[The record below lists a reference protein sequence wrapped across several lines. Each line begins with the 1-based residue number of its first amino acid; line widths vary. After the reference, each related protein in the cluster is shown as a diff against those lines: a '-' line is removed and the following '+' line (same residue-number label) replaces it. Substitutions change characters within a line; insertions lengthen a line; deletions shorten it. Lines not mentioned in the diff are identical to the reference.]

1 MVRENIDCLIIGD
14 SFFDVSVLLPS
25 KRKSIVQGGTTNSKS
40 VFISPGGMG
49 NVAVTVSK
57 LGGKS
62 AFCGMVGD
70 DVLGSLYLQ
79 DLRENGVLPIIF
91 TDVKDSTGILLS
103 FILRN
108 GQRSFLVFRGAN
120 DRLKRHHIDKAFEKV
135 NPKLLHISGH
145 SLNNKTMED
154 TVIYATKIAAECK
167 TKVLFDCTPHNLII
181 CKRRLFKHLLERTYC
196 LCLNLDEARALTGNK
211 RVDEIVGQLKRRVN
225 LLALKL
231 GEKGCVMTSHNQ
243 RIRIK
248 ALKVR
253 TLDTTGAGDCFA
265 AAIAYCITK
274 NLSNEHMAKLGV
286 QMGTMK
292 VQHLG
297 PRLYPSK
304 VKVQSFKN
312 YQHMQISNYQY

>member
-14 SFFDVSVLLPS
+14 SFFDVTVLLPN
-25 KRKSIVQGGTTNSKS
+25 KRKSIVQGGGTTNSKLI
-40 VFISPGGMG
+40 FISPGGMG
-49 NVAVTVSK
+49 NVAVTISK

-62 AFCGMVGD
+62 AFCGIVGD
-70 DVLGSLYLQ
+70 DILGNLYLQ
-79 DLRENGVLPIIF
+79 DLRENGVLPITF
-91 TDVKDSTGILLS
+91 TDIKDSTGILLS
-103 FILRN
+103 FVLSN

-120 DRLKRHHIDKAFEKV
+120 DNLKRHHIDETFEKV

-154 TVIYATKIAAECK
+154 TVIYAAKIAAEHK
-167 TKVLFDCTPHNLII
+167 TKILFDCTPHNLII
-181 CKRRLFKHLLERTYC
+181 SKRRLFKHILERAYC
-196 LCLNLDEARALTGNK
+196 LCLNLDEARALTGEK
-211 RVDEIVGQLKRRVN
+211 RVNEIVSQLKRKVN

-231 GEKGCVMTSHNQ
+231 GEKGCIMTSYNQ

-248 ALKVR
+248 ALKVK

-265 AAIAYCITK
+265 AAIAYGITK

-304 VKVQSFKN
+304 VQVL
-312 YQHMQISNYQY
+312 

>member
-14 SFFDVSVLLPS
+14 SFFDVTVLLPS
-25 KRKSIVQGGTTNSKS
+25 KGKAIVQGGTTNSKS
-40 VFISPGGMG
+40 MFISPGGMG

-70 DVLGSLYLQ
+70 DIFGSLYLQ

-103 FILRN
+103 FVLRN

-120 DRLKRHHIDKAFEKV
+120 DSLKRHHIDKAFEKV
-135 NPKLLHISGH
+135 NPKILHISGH

-154 TVIYATKIAAECK
+154 TVIYATKIAAEYK
-167 TKVLFDCTPHNLII
+167 TKVLFDCTPHNLILS
-181 CKRRLFKHLLERTYC
+181 KRCLFKHLVERAYC
-196 LCLNLDEARALTGNK
+196 LCLNLDEARALTGEK
-211 RVDEIVGQLKRRVN
+211 RVNEIVGQLKRTVN

-231 GEKGCVMTSHNQ
+231 GEKGCLVTSHNQ
-243 RIRIK
+243 RIKIK
-248 ALKVR
+248 TLKVK

-265 AAIAYCITK
+265 AAIAYGMAK
-274 NLSNEHMAKLGV
+274 NLDNERMAKLGV

-297 PRLYPSK
+297 PRLFPSK
-304 VKVQSFKN
+304 AN
-312 YQHMQISNYQY
+312 LRT

>member
-14 SFFDVSVLLPS
+14 SFFDVTVLLPS
-25 KRKSIVQGGTTNSKS
+25 KGKAIVQGGTTNSKS
-40 VFISPGGMG
+40 IFISPGGMG

-70 DVLGSLYLQ
+70 DIFGNLYLQ
-79 DLRENGVLPIIF
+79 DLNENGVLPIIF

-103 FILRN
+103 LVFPN

-120 DRLKRHHIDKAFEKV
+120 DSLKRHHIDKAFEKV
-135 NPKLLHISGH
+135 NPKILHISGH

-154 TVIYATKIAAECK
+154 TVIYATKIAAEYK
-167 TKVLFDCTPHNLII
+167 TKVLFDCTPHNLIPS
-181 CKRRLFKHLLERTYC
+181 KRCLFKYLVERAYC
-196 LCLNLDEARALTGNK
+196 LCLNLDEARALTGEK
-211 RVDEIVGQLKRRVN
+211 RLNEIVGQLERTVN
-225 LLALKL
+225 LLAIKL
-231 GEKGCVMTSHNQ
+231 GEKGCLVTNHN
-243 RIRIK
+243 RRIK
-248 ALKVR
+248 IKTLKVK

-265 AAIAYCITK
+265 AAIAYGIAK
-274 NLSNEHMAKLGV
+274 NLDNEHMAKLGV

-297 PRLYPSK
+297 PRLFPSK
-304 VKVQSFKN
+304 AN
-312 YQHMQISNYQY
+312 LHT